1 MNTRVAV
8 LQAVFTEIAET
19 RMAGLPV
26 CNPRLQVEALGF
38 EPVRQADLRAS
49 GLAGPEAAHDGGH
62 WLPPL
67 CLGVLV
73 TPWFMNLVCLPL
85 LRDDRCP
92 PAGQARLLHIG
103 GHALSF
109 LTSHEPELGSFGCC
123 SLFSPMQDFASAAA
137 ARATAMAVLEAL
149 RRPAGAPQDGA
160 ALPAGLPT
168 PVAPQSAAAQADSQP
183 SRRGFLF
190 GRSANLGATA

>member
-19 RMAGLPV
+19 RMAGLPL

-49 GLAGPEAAHDGGH
+49 GLAGPESVADGRH

-85 LRDDRCP
+85 LRDDRRP
-92 PAGQARLLHIG
+92 TTGEARLLSIG
-103 GHALSF
+103 GHALPF
-109 LTSHEPELGSFGCC
+109 LTSHEPELGSFDCC

-149 RRPAGAPQDGA
+149 RRPAAGLQHGVVPTADGPAAGALQPTGAP
-160 ALPAGLPT
+160 AGNP
-168 PVAPQSAAAQADSQP
+168 P

-190 GRSANLGATA
+190 GRAAGPGAAA

>member
-26 CNPRLQVEALGF
+26 CNPRLEVEALGF

-49 GLAGPEAAHDGGH
+49 GLAGPEAVADGRH

-92 PAGQARLLHIG
+92 PTGQARLLHIG
-103 GHALSF
+103 GHALPF
-109 LTSHEPELGSFGCC
+109 LTSHEPDLGSFGCC
-123 SLFSPMQDFASAAA
+123 SLFSPMQDFASATA
-137 ARATAMAVLEAL
+137 ARATAMAVLDAL
-149 RRPAGAPQDGA
+149 RRPAAGLQDGA
-160 ALPAGLPT
+160 VPPAGVPT
-168 PVAPQSAAAQADSQP
+168 LVVPQPAAAQAGSPP

-190 GRSANLGATA
+190 GRTASPGATA